1 MSDDNSQDKKS
12 KEEARKK
19 FKIVVDGREL
29 ESAESRLTGLQ
40 IKTLA
45 GVNTS
50 FGLYL
55 EGRGHDSDRPIGDGD
70 IVDLESLGKDR
81 FYTAPPATYGS
92 GAQRVS
98 QARIARGATESR
110 TA

>member
-1 MSDDNSQDKKS
+1 MPGVNSQDKEA
-12 KEEARKK
+12 KEEAGKK
-19 FKIVVDGREL
+19 FRIVVDGREL

-40 IKTLA
+40 IKMLA

-55 EGRGHDSDRPIGDGD
+55 EGHGHDSDRPIADSE
-70 IVDLESLGKDR
+70 IVDLERHGKER

-92 GAQRVS
+92 DAHGVIRPALRE
-98 QARIARGATESR
+98 A
-110 TA
+110 